1 MNEGITASL
10 AAAWEYVQEHGDVL
24 DRARFSALAGRPVEG
39 ASVAPRTPQNP
50 DGGWP
55 SFWSDGL
62 STLDGTCYQLFQLHG
77 LPAASLAADLP
88 AALGFLIRAQ
98 AADGSWSEGP
108 SPYSPR
114 YEIPQ
119 WLLPGSPGARAYLTA
134 NCAATLADYQVAPD
148 AVARAAGMLE
158 WLVDPHGRLP
168 APLVAHWLAARVLRT
183 QMRIMVVRR
192 LLDVVG
198 RSFESFHAEDLAWF
212 GTSIR
217 PGDRWN
223 RRIAARLATMQQP
236 DGSWIDSAGEQS
248 AATLTVTAARV
259 LLNAETGGPNDGYG
273 GYGGPGG
280 PARDDG
286 PGEAHEPGTAAGPH

>member
-10 AAAWEYVQEHGDVL
+10 AAAWEYVQQHGDVL
-24 DRARFSALAGRPVEG
+24 DRARFAALAGRPVEG
-39 ASVAPRTPQNP
+39 GPVAPRVAQNP

-55 SFWSDGL
+55 SFWSDGV
-62 STLDGTCYQLFQLHG
+62 STLDGTCYQLFQLRG
-77 LPAASLAADLP
+77 LPAAALAADLP

-98 AADGSWSEGP
+98 AADGTWNEGP
-108 SPYSPR
+108 SPLSPGF
-114 YEIPQ
+114 EIPQ

-134 NCAATLADYQVAPD
+134 NCAATLADYQAAPD
-148 AVARAAGMLE
+148 SVARAAEMLE

-183 QMRIMVVRR
+183 QMRTMVVRR

-212 GTSIR
+212 GACTR

-223 RRIAARLATMQQP
+223 RRIAFRLATLQNP
-236 DGSWIDSAGEQS
+236 DGSWTDSAGEQS
-248 AATLTVTAARV
+248 SATLTVTAARV
-259 LLNAETGGPNDGYG
+259 LLDAGNGGPISQAD
-273 GYGGPGG
+273 
-280 PARDDG
+280 ADAEADD
-286 PGEAHEPGTAAGPH
+286 EESD